1 MKARFL
7 HRLGPDPDP
16 SGFDSV
22 VNSFM
27 ATPGNMLASYQELF
41 GFAEEADKRRAQL
54 AFDYPA
60 QGTAALAG
68 GAFASAIPS
77 ATALAAGI
85 AFPPAAGP
93 LAWGV
98 LTAYGLSSAGD
109 ARRIVREHEETTGED
124 ISDGAE
130 VAMMLGYG
138 ASAAVMEKLGM
149 KAGTA
154 ILKKQVPGL
163 FKNVGESLLNK
174 NIPEAAKI
182 IGAMAIEEGFEE
194 GAEQLAQ
201 NSLTAM
207 LVNPDQELL
216 EGVGEAGLGGLMGG
230 GFGSFPLLPK
240 SVRRAARGVKGV
252 EKGEA
257 PPNMRVAPPPDPRTA
272 DIKDPL
278 VVKAEVSNIQLAREA
293 MMLSLDPAKAKTFAE
308 ARNWSNLSRVA
319 AGEDPALM
327 TGTQPLGVANTAAIT
342 QGEQPSLPDQVPQPL
357 SFDNTLFTNEL
368 IETAY
373 MGVAFAKQDVERVSS
388 IGQVPNAEMAALEL
402 SESELIYAWNQA
414 NPKDFDSSG
423 LMAYIAD
430 KEAQGPPTKRAA
442 AGAKWTKIWEKQ
454 QPSWTRGIRPAEG
467 RAERESQRAAEEAQR
482 QEEAELSK
490 AEIRKRRRAEAREA
504 KRIAKLGRAKPGSIG
519 ALEDEIEAR
528 KEEGQRRENQRFVDL
543 GDQFIGQET
552 TDTSVQTL
560 NEDDVVPGGG
570 LKEEQ
575 NVISEAS
582 GKDKAEP
589 SPAQRQRLAL
599 PLQTSGI
606 LGRVIQT
613 PGQLINPSTGAAANA
628 ILDRETGTV
637 YLSADVD
644 FDTIGHEGFHRLLDL
659 LGRDSPI
666 AQQMLGYYKDKKAP
680 EEALSDDVGQYY
692 ADRIQAGPAKR
703 LGGWM
708 SDMWVAAKDAV
719 GVELTQDEL
728 IQAANIHLKSAPNGR
743 GQSGYLSQIR
753 AYHGSGEEYDE
764 MDAQYLLSGEGH
776 MAFGAG
782 FYFTSVYNI
791 AKFYAN
797 KIGGQAVRDDA
808 EVFVTL
814 GGKKTKI
821 NELEAIQ
828 QNKVT
833 FGPNVVDLK
842 LGRIT
847 VDKFVS
853 IVNRISKS
861 QIATMQKEM
870 ADADVL
876 SGTPSDH
883 IAKRV
888 KDRYNALISDLQ
900 VLTTLK
906 ASDIEVDDPSKG
918 SISSK
923 RLGLA
928 TDDFFLNSTIYDAAN
943 ALMKGVIS
951 KREFLTTLKVEII
964 KIKSKH
970 PRGSSDAADL
980 MWVKLE
986 KYKGIKASDLD
997 VKEITYTTSRHI
1009 YTVDIHKGKDPSEYD
1024 YLDWYEVPTDTQL
1037 EKITKAAHNMI
1048 RAQYAIAEEQGKFII
1063 VRAGADIDP
1072 RDRRHDTRESAQKM
1086 IEHHV
1091 NSQFMPYITDIDQLE
1106 SLLAFRFAIFKEG
1119 DGFVLHDMHKGELD
1133 VLLTRKE
1140 AEDAM
1145 RFAIEAEAE
1154 EIRLK
1159 NLGDKRTA
1167 NVQRYYHDLTTLA
1180 GLGDA
1185 TLNHNEQK
1193 IAASNALLA
1202 EGVDGITYPAG
1213 SLGGSGT
1220 KGPAGDKANY
1230 VVFDPA
1236 AVTIEDRYSFQDK
1249 KEKEYAANVN
1259 LSRIA
1264 IDEAA
1269 EKSIQDNLSDSADP
1283 TYMSNEELD
1292 VRARKI
1298 IDQKGLVGMEALA
1311 QRYRETGQASLEEAH
1326 ALNLYSTSGFVNA
1339 LEDWTNGSDPDIR
1352 KVLKQQAEHDFE
1364 LASML
1369 SKDAGRRLQA
1379 RNIMREPYALWN
1391 TLQNLEGQLS
1401 EEDAAY
1407 LMQIVKDG
1415 SINDAQ
1421 TALDFNNRL
1430 KKPTAK
1436 NYFFEYFYNSILSGI
1451 PTHMVNV
1458 GNNALWLAFQ
1468 LPHRALNAAVD
1479 KTLSSELMHSIAPSL
1494 HQESRK
1500 IFLDEVIPMWKG
1512 IKSRTN
1518 KTYRYLVEEKG
1529 MDPETFDRQQTKW
1542 RREIGQS
1549 FEAWERSPYKIMR
1562 DIAPYLTFPSK
1573 ALEAQDMFFHA
1584 LAFDAQL
1591 NALIVRDAKQRGIS
1605 IEEAV
1610 ANPRPEIIADAT
1622 QFAEYATFMDAPGTL
1637 ATNIIRL
1644 RDKVPFGVG
1653 RLIVPFVNT
1662 LTNILKRG
1670 VEITPGLGALASK
1683 KDVKAGKTEV
1693 SEVITKQVEGLILSM
1708 MTALAFGEPDEEG
1721 DFPITGAVPRR
1732 QAERDAFYRQGK
1744 IPYAIKMNGT
1754 WVSYRKFEP
1763 FALPLAITAN
1773 ILEATKREDVQEAEL
1788 MEYISTLGNVTMRT
1802 IISSTYTENV
1812 SRLLDDKG
1820 IQRVAERLPS
1830 SMVPFSSFFRSFNRA
1845 GEALMEGD
1853 ATLRETKGVMAAMAN
1868 TIPFSSQFIDDE
1880 GKARLN
1886 NFGEEIKLPGS
1897 WLRQWLPFKWS
1908 DTTNDP
1914 IEQELERLD
1923 QYPGLPS
1930 KEVTIAGEKHELPDE
1945 LWREYAILYG
1955 VTTKEAIGRVMG
1967 GRRYARLSDA
1977 QKSKVLDRAIRRA
1990 RGPVTERVKR
2000 LYLRQNPQDR
2010 RGTRQ

>member
-1 MKARFL
+1 
-7 HRLGPDPDP
+7 
-16 SGFDSV
+16 
-22 VNSFM
+22 
-27 ATPGNMLASYQELF
+27 
-41 GFAEEADKRRAQL
+41 
-54 AFDYPA
+54 
-60 QGTAALAG
+60 
-68 GAFASAIPS
+68 
-77 ATALAAGI
+77 
-85 AFPPAAGP
+85 
-93 LAWGV
+93 
-98 LTAYGLSSAGD
+98 
-109 ARRIVREHEETTGED
+109 
-124 ISDGAE
+124 
-130 VAMMLGYG
+130 
-138 ASAAVMEKLGM
+138 
-149 KAGTA
+149 
-154 ILKKQVPGL
+154 
-163 FKNVGESLLNK
+163 
-174 NIPEAAKI
+174 
-182 IGAMAIEEGFEE
+182 
-194 GAEQLAQ
+194 
-201 NSLTAM
+201 
-207 LVNPDQELL
+207 
-216 EGVGEAGLGGLMGG
+216 
-230 GFGSFPLLPK
+230 
-240 SVRRAARGVKGV
+240 
-252 EKGEA
+252 
-257 PPNMRVAPPPDPRTA
+257 
-272 DIKDPL
+272 
-278 VVKAEVSNIQLAREA
+278 
-293 MMLSLDPAKAKTFAE
+293 
-308 ARNWSNLSRVA
+308 
-319 AGEDPALM
+319 
-327 TGTQPLGVANTAAIT
+327 
-342 QGEQPSLPDQVPQPL
+342 
-357 SFDNTLFTNEL
+357 
-368 IETAY
+368 
-373 MGVAFAKQDVERVSS
+373 
-388 IGQVPNAEMAALEL
+388 
-402 SESELIYAWNQA
+402 NQA

-467 RAERESQRAAEEAQR
+467 RSDRDAELKAE
-482 QEEAELSK
+482 QEKATLSK
-490 AEIRKRRRAEAREA
+490 AEIRKQRRLQLREEKEAAERGAPKTGTVAAREEQIKAREENRLQRISDQLASSEAGTPSGTSSLDTAVTNYLNDVFAIKSSSESEANFLEALSIWKQQHPGEKDNKAFLAYVAKKSKALSKARSSERRRLDSVESIKKKDDEGVPFDDDAFEA
-504 KRIAKLGRAKPGSIG
+504 
-519 ALEDEIEAR
+519 
-528 KEEGQRRENQRFVDL
+528 NRFK
-543 GDQFIGQET
+543 GQET

-570 LKEEQ
+570 MKEEQ

-606 LGRVIQT
+606 LERVIQT

-1364 LASML
+1364 LAS
-1369 SKDAGRRLQA
+1369 
-1379 RNIMREPYALWN
+1379 
-1391 TLQNLEGQLS
+1391 
-1401 EEDAAY
+1401 
-1407 LMQIVKDG
+1407 
-1415 SINDAQ
+1415 
-1421 TALDFNNRL
+1421 
-1430 KKPTAK
+1430 
-1436 NYFFEYFYNSILSGI
+1436 
-1451 PTHMVNV
+1451 
-1458 GNNALWLAFQ
+1458 
-1468 LPHRALNAAVD
+1468 
-1479 KTLSSELMHSIAPSL
+1479 
-1494 HQESRK
+1494 
-1500 IFLDEVIPMWKG
+1500 
-1512 IKSRTN
+1512 
-1518 KTYRYLVEEKG
+1518 
-1529 MDPETFDRQQTKW
+1529 
-1542 RREIGQS
+1542 
-1549 FEAWERSPYKIMR
+1549 
-1562 DIAPYLTFPSK
+1562 
-1573 ALEAQDMFFHA
+1573 
-1584 LAFDAQL
+1584 
-1591 NALIVRDAKQRGIS
+1591 
-1605 IEEAV
+1605 
-1610 ANPRPEIIADAT
+1610 
-1622 QFAEYATFMDAPGTL
+1622 
-1637 ATNIIRL
+1637 
-1644 RDKVPFGVG
+1644 
-1653 RLIVPFVNT
+1653 
-1662 LTNILKRG
+1662 
-1670 VEITPGLGALASK
+1670 
-1683 KDVKAGKTEV
+1683 
-1693 SEVITKQVEGLILSM
+1693 
-1708 MTALAFGEPDEEG
+1708 
-1721 DFPITGAVPRR
+1721 
-1732 QAERDAFYRQGK
+1732 
-1744 IPYAIKMNGT
+1744 
-1754 WVSYRKFEP
+1754 
-1763 FALPLAITAN
+1763 
-1773 ILEATKREDVQEAEL
+1773 
-1788 MEYISTLGNVTMRT
+1788 
-1802 IISSTYTENV
+1802 
-1812 SRLLDDKG
+1812 
-1820 IQRVAERLPS
+1820 
-1830 SMVPFSSFFRSFNRA
+1830 
-1845 GEALMEGD
+1845 
-1853 ATLRETKGVMAAMAN
+1853 
-1868 TIPFSSQFIDDE
+1868 
-1880 GKARLN
+1880 
-1886 NFGEEIKLPGS
+1886 
-1897 WLRQWLPFKWS
+1897 
-1908 DTTNDP
+1908 
-1914 IEQELERLD
+1914 
-1923 QYPGLPS
+1923 
-1930 KEVTIAGEKHELPDE
+1930 
-1945 LWREYAILYG
+1945 
-1955 VTTKEAIGRVMG
+1955 
-1967 GRRYARLSDA
+1967 
-1977 QKSKVLDRAIRRA
+1977 
-1990 RGPVTERVKR
+1990 
-2000 LYLRQNPQDR
+2000 
-2010 RGTRQ
+2010 